1 MRNLARPQCATIA
14 AASATRASKAY
25 ASGVIVGCHGCI
37 AAPAADRERTMGGVW
52 MIGMPHGSVGR
63 YTVDAI
69 RIFYYGRF
77 AVIWSS
83 IGTLNGH

>member
-1 MRNLARPQCATIA
+1 
-14 AASATRASKAY
+14 
-25 ASGVIVGCHGCI
+25 
-37 AAPAADRERTMGGVW
+37 MGGVW